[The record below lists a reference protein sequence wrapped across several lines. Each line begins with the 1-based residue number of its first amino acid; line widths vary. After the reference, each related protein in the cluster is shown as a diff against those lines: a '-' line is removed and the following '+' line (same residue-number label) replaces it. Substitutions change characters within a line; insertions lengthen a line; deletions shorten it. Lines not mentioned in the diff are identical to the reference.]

1 MKRTNEFEVVPQSDE
16 DEELFRRLLDASAA
30 LWNEINYQRRTN
42 FDDPDGDVWEI
53 DEYRGR
59 YGGTLGSSTV
69 QQIERKNRGV
79 ALVLRTQRKG
89 RSQRQARLLGQPR
102 RGARTADIHPKHVV
116 LGRMGRTLPA
126 RNSCWPRPERGVRSW
141 IPRTASARG
150 SGRSELEGVRQTGPV
165 GTVLRRCER
174 DVQGL
179 SASHNRQFSTG
190 TPTGGRN
197 CRSGHRRKQYRRLYG
212 FDWRSVPVRG
222 PRPVQAVPRDY
233 ATDRRT
239 AIEAPRRPVQFEA
252 NQLTVSTPDATARP
266 CNGRARS
273 RPDRTVVRRGRFN
286 GVCRRSHRRTRDTLV
301 GSDEH

>member
-1 MKRTNEFEVVPQSDE
+1 
-16 DEELFRRLLDASAA
+16 
-30 LWNEINYQRRTN
+30 
-42 FDDPDGDVWEI
+42 
-53 DEYRGR
+53 
-59 YGGTLGSSTV
+59 
-69 QQIERKNRGV
+69 
-79 ALVLRTQRKG
+79 
-89 RSQRQARLLGQPR
+89 
-102 RGARTADIHPKHVV
+102 
-116 LGRMGRTLPA
+116 MGRTLPA

-165 GTVLRRCER
+165 GTVLRRRER

-197 CRSGHRRKQYRRLYG
+197 RRSGHRRKQYRRLYG

-252 NQLTVSTPDATARP
+252 NRLTVSTPDATAQPR
-266 CNGRARS
+266 NGRDRS
-273 RPDRTVVRRGRFN
+273 RRDRTAVRRGRFDSI
-286 GVCRRSHRRTRDTLV
+286 CRRSHRRTRDTLV
-301 GSDEH
+301 GSDEHQAAQLLGVPTVHRTDHRHCRGIRHYRRSPNRSVDLADVSKLRVNREHNSTPRRTHLHLWVSKVTRISPRARRS